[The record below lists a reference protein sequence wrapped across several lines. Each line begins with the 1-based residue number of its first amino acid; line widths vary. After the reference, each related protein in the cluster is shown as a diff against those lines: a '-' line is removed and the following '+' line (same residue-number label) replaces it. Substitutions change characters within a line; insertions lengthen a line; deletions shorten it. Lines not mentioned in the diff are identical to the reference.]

1 MYITGDY
8 KSDKSRNERIIDA
21 LGNVSNLAIVESKCV
36 HLRSCVEPREISRTS
51 RNDDVTLFP
60 QSECEISA
68 DRLKAMCQFVCFAR
82 ASAERRDRQPPL

>member
-21 LGNVSNLAIVESKCV
+21 LGNVSNLAIVGSKCV
-36 HLRSCVEPREISRTS
+36 HLRSCVERREISRTS

-68 DRLKAMCQFVCFAR
+68 DRLKAVSASVSVCLFC
-82 ASAERRDRQPPL
+82 SGERR